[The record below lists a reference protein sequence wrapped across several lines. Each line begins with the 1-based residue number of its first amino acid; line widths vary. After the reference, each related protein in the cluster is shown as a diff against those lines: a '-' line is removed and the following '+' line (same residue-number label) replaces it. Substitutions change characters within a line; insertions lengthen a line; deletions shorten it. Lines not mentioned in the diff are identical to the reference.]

1 MIDPSLAA
9 QVAMVIG
16 AAVIGG
22 VAGGW
27 RGMAGMKRKAND
39 EVDRAMA
46 AQRAR
51 IDLLEN
57 ENRELRTE
65 VALLKGQVR
74 DLRAD
79 LDIEKRITARFTQE
93 DKE

>member
-1 MIDPSLAA
+1 
-9 QVAMVIG
+9 
-16 AAVIGG
+16 
-22 VAGGW
+22 
-27 RGMAGMKRKAND
+27 MAGMKRKAND

-51 IDLLEN
+51 IDLLES

-79 LDIEKRITARFTQE
+79 LDIEKRITARFTHE
-93 DKE
+93 ETE